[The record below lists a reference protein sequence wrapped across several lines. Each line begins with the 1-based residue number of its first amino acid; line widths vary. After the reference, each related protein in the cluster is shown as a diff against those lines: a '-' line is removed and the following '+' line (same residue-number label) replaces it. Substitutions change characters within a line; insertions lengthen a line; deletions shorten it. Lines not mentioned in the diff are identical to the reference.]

1 MQNPETEAG
10 AGQDVEQQEPSS
22 QLVGVQN
29 AAATL
34 EDSSVVSYKIR
45 HFLTP

>member
-10 AGQDVEQQEPSS
+10 AGEGVEQQEPSC
-22 QLVGVQN
+22 QLAGGQD

-34 EDSSVVSYKIR
+34 EDSLVVSYKI
-45 HFLTP
+45 